1 MSTTMRTTT
10 LQTVPESLPAD
21 HVTNSVASAPAPAVP
36 ETKTH
41 HSTTSSTALKT
52 RSSSSAAKVR
62 THNFIWA
69 ARILAMDTRAT
80 VHDIQDAVQSGISFI
95 GHGFCD
101 FVQSNN
107 YYELLIRVVR
117 GFIIERRCSV
127 HVLEHYIF
135 DISVHYSGLEIST
148 YVVDII
154 GE

>member
-69 ARILAMDTRAT
+69 ARILAMDTISKMLCNLGFRSLAT
-80 VHDIQDAVQSGISFI
+80 
-95 GHGFCD
+95 D
-101 FVQSNN
+101 FVILSNQ
-107 YYELLIRVVR
+107 ITITS
-117 GFIIERRCSV
+117 F
-127 HVLEHYIF
+127 
-135 DISVHYSGLEIST
+135 
-148 YVVDII
+148 
-154 GE
+154 